1 MKKSIFIFAFF
12 FFAIFSCQVSGEKV
26 ENTTLISDDEKII
39 GKWVLD
45 SIEPPKEVIISNLL
59 INSVFTNGE
68 GIEFISSKFDMSVT
82 FVKPE
87 QMLLTQII
95 EINVKIISNGTTN
108 SLSISNTNSESK
120 IFVLKPS
127 EKIFIVYDDNG
138 LTNTNTVMNYIFI
151 NDNKLRVYP
160 KDEYISNI
168 NGISNMIFN
177 RD

>member
-12 FFAIFSCQVSGEKV
+12 F
-26 ENTTLISDDEKII
+26 
-39 GKWVLD
+39 
-45 SIEPPKEVIISNLL
+45 
-59 INSVFTNGE
+59 
-68 GIEFISSKFDMSVT
+68 
-82 FVKPE
+82 
-87 QMLLTQII
+87 
-95 EINVKIISNGTTN
+95 
-108 SLSISNTNSESK
+108 
-120 IFVLKPS
+120 
-127 EKIFIVYDDNG
+127 NG